1 MTNADAAEVGDG
13 GTVMSGTYRRLS
25 FQIDCTALRPST
37 SAPFVPM
44 EIRRAIERD
53 APAIRAL
60 IDLYVADGT
69 LLPRSEDFIASHADH
84 FVVAIR
90 RGRVVGCA
98 HLDEYAP
105 SLAELR
111 SLAVAP
117 DAQGMGVGRSLVA
130 AVEDLAR
137 RRGYRT
143 VFAVSNDEEF
153 FGKYGF
159 LPRHIP
165 ELDRERSEV
174 SKYKGVYAKDVNRD
188 SALGTGD

>member
-1 MTNADAAEVGDG
+1 
-13 GTVMSGTYRRLS
+13 
-25 FQIDCTALRPST
+25 
-37 SAPFVPM
+37 M

-69 LLPRSEDFIASHADH
+69 LLPRTEDFISSHVDH

-90 RGRVVGCA
+90 GGRVVGCA

-117 DAQGMGVGRSLVA
+117 DTQGMGIGRSLVA
-130 AVEDLAR
+130 AVEELAR
-137 RRGYRT
+137 RRGYTT

-159 LPRHIP
+159 LPRHIA

-174 SKYKGVYAKDVNRD
+174 SKYKGVYAKDVAVGTRD
-188 SALGTGD
+188 WG